1 MTTMK
6 RLSSLAFVLLMVS
19 AACTQAQQDSILPVA
34 DFEKQVAATKEKV
47 VLDVRTPDEYNR
59 GHLPD
64 AKLMNVNDGNFK
76 QQLST
81 LQKDKPV
88 YVYCA
93 AGVRS
98 NKAAKIMRQEGFT
111 QVFELKGG
119 LQAWQAAGKP
129 VTK

>member
-1 MTTMK
+1 MK
-6 RLSSLAFVLLMVS
+6 LLNSLMVVLLVAS
-19 AACTQAQQDSILPVA
+19 AACSQAQQGTVLSVA
-34 DFEKQVAATKEKV
+34 DFEKQIGTKSEKV
-47 VLDVRTPDEYNR
+47 VLDVRTPNEYNG
-59 GHLPD
+59 GHLAQ
-64 AKLMNVNDGNFK
+64 AKLMNVNDSNFK

-111 QVFELKGG
+111 QVFELSGG
-119 LQAWQAAGKP
+119 IQAWQAAGKT

>member
-1 MTTMK
+1 MK
-6 RLSSLAFVLLMVS
+6 LLNSLVVVLLVTS
-19 AACTQAQQDSILPVA
+19 AACTQAQQGTVLSVA
-34 DFEKQVAATKEKV
+34 DFEKQIETKSEKV
-47 VLDVRTPDEYNR
+47 VLDVRTPNEYNG
-59 GHLPD
+59 GHLAQ
-64 AKLMNVNDGNFK
+64 AKLMNVNDSNFK

-111 QVFELKGG
+111 QVFELSGG
-119 LQAWQAAGKP
+119 IQAWQAAGKP

>member
-1 MTTMK
+1 MK
-6 RLSSLAFVLLMVS
+6 QLLNTLVFVILAAS
-19 AACTQAQQDSILPVA
+19 AACTQTQQGGALSVA
-34 DFEKQVAATKEKV
+34 DFEKKLASQSEKV
-47 VLDVRTPDEYNR
+47 VLDVRTPSEYNE
-59 GHLPD
+59 GHLAQ
-64 AKLMNVNDGNFK
+64 AKLMNVNDSNFK

-98 NKAAKIMRQEGFT
+98 NKAATIMRQEGFT
-111 QVFELKGG
+111 QVFELSGG
-119 LQAWQAAGKP
+119 IQAWQAAGKP

>member
-1 MTTMK
+1 MK
-6 RLSSLAFVLLMVS
+6 LLNSLMVVLLVAS
-19 AACTQAQQDSILPVA
+19 AACTQAQQGTVLSVA
-34 DFEKQVAATKEKV
+34 DFEKQIGTKSEKV
-47 VLDVRTPDEYNR
+47 VLDVRTPNEYNG
-59 GHLPD
+59 GHLAQ
-64 AKLMNVNDGNFK
+64 AKLMNVNDSNFK
-76 QQLST
+76 QQLSS

-111 QVFELKGG
+111 QVFELSGG
-119 LQAWQAAGKP
+119 IQAWQAAGKP

>member
-1 MTTMK
+1 MK
-6 RLSSLAFVLLMVS
+6 LLNSLVIVLLLSS
-19 AACTQAQQDSILPVA
+19 AACTQAQQGTVLSVA
-34 DFEKQVAATKEKV
+34 DFEKQIATQSEKV
-47 VLDVRTPDEYNR
+47 VLDVRTPSEYND
-59 GHLPD
+59 GHLAQ

-111 QVFELKGG
+111 QVFELSGG
-119 LQAWQAAGKP
+119 IQAWQAAGKP

>member
-1 MTTMK
+1 MK
-6 RLSSLAFVLLMVS
+6 LLNSLVVVLLLAS
-19 AACTQAQQDSILPVA
+19 AACTQAQEGTVLSVA
-34 DFEKQVAATKEKV
+34 DFEKQIGTQSEKV
-47 VLDVRTPDEYNR
+47 VLDVRTPSEYNG
-59 GHLPD
+59 GHLAQ
-64 AKLMNVNDGNFK
+64 AKLMNVNDSNFK

-111 QVFELKGG
+111 QVFELSGG
-119 LQAWQAAGKP
+119 IQAWQAAGKP

>member
-1 MTTMK
+1 MK
-6 RLSSLAFVLLMVS
+6 RLSSLAFALLLASV
-19 AACTQAQQDSILPVA
+19 ACTQAQQDSILPVA